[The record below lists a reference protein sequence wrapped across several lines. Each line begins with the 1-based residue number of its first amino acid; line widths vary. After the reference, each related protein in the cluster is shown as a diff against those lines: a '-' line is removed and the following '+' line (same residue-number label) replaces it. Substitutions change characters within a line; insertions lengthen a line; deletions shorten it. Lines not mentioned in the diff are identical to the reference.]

1 MSMTSNR
8 VISPGVNRSY
18 QRSEIPAIRYNN
30 LIKPMGYHFITPSGA
45 KVPPGWSNVWIASD
59 SKSPLQATGRDSK
72 GRRVYLYS
80 AEHMGAAAAAKF
92 SRLKAFGR
100 AYLSL
105 MNKIRRDM
113 NYSEDALVLYLIAKT
128 GFRIGGNSETLA
140 AVKAFGASTLQCSHV
155 RAEGDILSFDF
166 IGKKGVRVRK
176 LLKDKYLAQVITGR
190 CGGNFDPKIFRTTDR
205 SIRTYLNSISDG
217 SGFTVKDFR
226 TYLATLTAFRKIKK
240 MPVPGSEQEFKRYR
254 KEVGQTVAGEL
265 GNSTAVALNSYIAP
279 EVFCPWKSGPNSIA
293 VQSNKKRTYLTADF
307 LECIHYAQKVKKHEN
322 NDSSQA

>member
-1 MSMTSNR
+1 MSATSNR
-8 VISPGVNRSY
+8 VISPGVTGSY
-18 QRSEIPAIRYNN
+18 QLSETPANRYKKI
-30 LIKPMGYHFITPSGA
+30 IKPTGYHFITPSGA

-72 GRRVYLYS
+72 GRHVYLYS

-100 AYLSL
+100 VYLSL
-105 MNKIRRDM
+105 MKKIKRDM
-113 NYSEDALVLYLIAKT
+113 RYSEDALVLYLIAKT

-155 RAEGDILSFDF
+155 GVEGDILSFEF
-166 IGKKGVRVRK
+166 IGKKGVPIRK
-176 LLKDKYLAQVITGR
+176 LLKDKYLALVITGR
-190 CGGNFDPKIFRTTDR
+190 CGGSFDPKIFRTTDR

-226 TYLATLTAFRKIKK
+226 TYLATMIALRKIKK
-240 MPVPGSEQEFKRYR
+240 MPVPGSEREFKRYR

-265 GNSTAVALNSYIAP
+265 GNSTAIALNSYIAP

-307 LECIHYAQKVKKHEN
+307 LECIHYAQKVKI
-322 NDSSQA
+322 

>member
-128 GFRIGGNSETLA
+128 GFRIGGNSETFA

-155 RAEGDILSFDF
+155 GVEGHILSFDF

-190 CGGNFDPKIFRTTDR
+190 CGGSFDPKIFRTTDR
-205 SIRTYLNSISDG
+205 SIRTYLNSISNG
-217 SGFTVKDFR
+217 SVFTVKDFR

-279 EVFCPWKSGPNSIA
+279 EVFCPWNSA
-293 VQSNKKRTYLTADF
+293 SDSMAMQVKKTRTYLNADF
-307 LECIHYAQKVKKHEN
+307 LECIHYAQKVKI
-322 NDSSQA
+322 